1 MTKQLLLSALAVA
14 ALSLSACSSEPSD
27 WRADK
32 KVSVDMV
39 EPGFRSSDNFDLPAE
54 GAAHHEGAATHNEG
68 AGAMHG
74 AKGVEHGEE
83 GMQHETGVA
92 TPPSSNVNLDRRAKP
107 SAEAATSANAKETL
121 LNKSDETAAEKA
133 TVADPAAKAEKPE

>member
-27 WRADK
+27 WRPDK

-39 EPGFRSSDNFDLPAE
+39 EPGTRSSDNFDQATA
-54 GAAHHEGAATHNEG
+54 GGAHHEGAAAHHEG

-74 AKGVEHGEE
+74 AKGVEHGAE
-83 GMQHETGVA
+83 GTQHEAGVA

-107 SAEAATSANAKETL
+107 TADGATSANAKETL

-133 TVADPAAKAEKPE
+133 TTADPAAKAEKPE

>member
-27 WRADK
+27 WRPDK

-39 EPGFRSSDNFDLPAE
+39 EPGTRSSDNFDQPAE
-54 GAAHHEGAATHNEG
+54 AGAHHEGAG
-68 AGAMHG
+68 AAHG
-74 AKGVEHGEE
+74 AAGVEHGAE

-92 TPPSSNVNLDRRAKP
+92 TPPSSNVNMDRRAKP

-133 TVADPAAKAEKPE
+133 TIADPAAKAEKPE

>member
-27 WRADK
+27 WRPDK
-32 KVSVDMV
+32 KVSLDMV
-39 EPGFRSSDNFDLPAE
+39 GPGTRTSDNFDQHAE
-54 GAAHHEGAATHNEG
+54 AGAHHEGGAKHNEG
-68 AGAMHG
+68 PGASAHE
-74 AKGVEHGEE
+74 VEHGEE
-83 GMQHETGVA
+83 GMQHKTGVA
-92 TPPSSNVNLDRRAKP
+92 TPPSTNVNLDRHAKP
-107 SAEAATSANAKETL
+107 SAEAATSANAKEML

>member
-14 ALSLSACSSEPSD
+14 TLSLAACSSEPSD

-32 KVSVDMV
+32 KVSIDMV
-39 EPGFRSSDNFDLPAE
+39 EPGTRSSDNFDQAPAE
-54 GAAHHEGAATHNEG
+54 GAHHEG

-74 AKGVEHGEE
+74 AAGVEHGADAA
-83 GMQHETGVA
+83 QHVGGVS

-107 SAEAATSANAKETL
+107 TADGATSANAKETL

-133 TVADPAAKAEKPE
+133 TIADPAHAAEPAAKKGKE

>member
-27 WRADK
+27 WRPDK

-39 EPGFRSSDNFDLPAE
+39 EPGTRSSDNFDQHAAT
-54 GAAHHEGAATHNEG
+54 GAHHEGAG
-68 AGAMHG
+68 AAHG
-74 AKGVEHGEE
+74 AAGVEHGEE

-107 SAEAATSANAKETL
+107 SADAATSANAKETL